1 MNNLKFTK
9 MHGLGNDFVEVEES
23 ELAKVQISRPELTQ
37 KLCDRRLGVGAD
49 GLMIIIPKGTDT
61 DLEWDFYNSDGT
73 VAEMCGNGM
82 RCFAKYVF
90 EKGITT
96 KNKFSVKT
104 LAGVIIPE
112 VNQDGTITVNM
123 GNPIFEPSEVPV
135 VSEKNPVLNEKIV
148 AKNKEFVFNAISMGN
163 PHCVIFSDKNS
174 KELALE
180 YGKAIEHDSKFPK
193 KTNVEFVE
201 ILSKNEIKIDVW
213 ERGCGIT
220 QACGTGACASAVAA
234 ILNNLTNNEVVAN
247 LPGGQLKIKWDGSIS
262 DLNKDVFMKGT
273 AEFVFSGEMLL

>member
-1 MNNLKFTK
+1 MEIINFTK
-9 MHGLGNDFVEVEES
+9 MQGLGNDFVVVEES
-23 ELAKVQISRPELTQ
+23 ELSKVEISRLELAK
-37 KLCDRRLGVGAD
+37 KLCDRRFGVGAD
-49 GLMIIIPKGTDT
+49 GLIIILKGTDT
-61 DLEWDFYNSDGT
+61 DLAWDFYNSDGT

-90 EKGITT
+90 EKGIIA

-112 VNQDGTITVNM
+112 INQDGTVTVNM
-123 GNPIFEPSEVPV
+123 GNPIFEPVNVPV
-135 VSEKNPVLNEKIV
+135 ISEKTPVLNEKIL
-148 AKNKEFVFNAISMGN
+148 AKGKEFVFNAISMGN
-163 PHCVIFSDKNS
+163 PHCVIFSGKNT

-180 YGKAIEHDSKFPK
+180 YGKSIEYDLKFPK

-220 QACGTGACASAVAA
+220 QACGTGRA
-234 ILNNLTNNEVVAN
+234 
-247 LPGGQLKIKWDGSIS
+247 
-262 DLNKDVFMKGT
+262 
-273 AEFVFSGEMLL
+273 LLLWLQF